1 MFAISH
7 EVPMCLLEESRKFND
22 YDYALVHLFEKSLD
36 YYNFYQK
43 SVEEGRR
50 VILDNSAYELGEPF
64 DLIKYRAYIEELRP
78 TEYILPDY
86 RDNASKNLQAIKD
99 WVLIDDFIKIGVVHG
114 ETYEAFC
121 QNYLDIQPYVDKIA
135 ISAESFFFT
144 SSENPETAR
153 IKVIE
158 EMVKDGI
165 INEDFP
171 HHILGA
177 LSPTEYKSFLHYNWI
192 ESADTSNPVLHGLL
206 GLQYEGENGLEKKS
220 SVKLDSLMF
229 ANFTTE
235 TIQTVYYNIKWFR
248 SNLSRFTP
256 RRFLSFPKMEEATIS
271 EMLIQKGVDNI
282 EKVVKVIQL
291 IPEEFG
297 EISIKEI
304 QSGETDTCPERYA
317 SRKVHG
323 MDVIDLVKFWGLNF
337 NEGSIL
343 KYLLRD
349 KGEDISDMGK
359 IVIFAQRELESLK
372 EEELNNQK

>member
-22 YDYALVHLFEKSLD
+22 YDYALVHLFEKSSD
-36 YYNFYQK
+36 YYNFYRK
-43 SVEEGRR
+43 SLEMGRT

-86 RDNASKNLQAIKD
+86 KDNASKNLQAIKD
-99 WVLIDDFIKIGVVHG
+99 WIPVDSLVRIGVVHG
-114 ETYEAFC
+114 ETYGDFC
-121 QNYLDIQPYVDKIA
+121 QNYLDIQPYVDRIA
-135 ISAESFFFT
+135 ISADSFFFT

-153 IKVIE
+153 IRVIE

-165 INEDFP
+165 INEDIS

-177 LSPTEYKSFLHYNWI
+177 LSPTEYRNFLHYNWI

-206 GLQYEGENGLEKKS
+206 DLQYEGKNGLEKKS

-229 ANFTTE
+229 SIFTTE
-235 TIQTVYYNIKWFR
+235 TIRTVYYNVKWFR
-248 SNLSRFTP
+248 EQFKPEILLPFS
-256 RRFLSFPKMEEATIS
+256 KEEEKIA
-271 EMLIQKGVDNI
+271 EMLVKKGVDSI
-282 EKVVKVIQL
+282 EKITKAIQYQEN
-291 IPEEFG
+291 IPV
-297 EISIKEI
+297 
-304 QSGETDTCPERYA
+304 DTCPQRYA

-349 KGEDISDMGK
+349 KGEDISDMDK
-359 IVIFAQRELESLK
+359 IVVFAQRELKFLK
-372 EEELNNQK
+372 EEIE

>member
-43 SVEEGRR
+43 SLEMGRK

-64 DLIKYRAYIEELRP
+64 DIIKYRAYIEELRP

-144 SSENPETAR
+144 SAENPTTAR

-206 GLQYEGENGLEKKS
+206 GLQYEGKNGLEKKS

-248 SNLSRFTP
+248 SSLSRFTP
-256 RRFLSFPKMEEATIS
+256 RKFLSFPKMEEDAIA
-271 EMLIQKGVDNI
+271 EMLIQQGIDNI
-282 EKVVKVIQL
+282 ERIAKTIEYQESTPV
-291 IPEEFG
+291 
-297 EISIKEI
+297 
-304 QSGETDTCPERYA
+304 DTCPERYA

-323 MDVIDLVKFWGLNF
+323 MDVIALVKFWNLNF

-349 KGEDISDMGK
+349 KGEDISDMDK
-359 IVIFAQRELESLK
+359 IVVFAQRELEFLK
-372 EEELNNQK
+372 KEELNNQK